1 MLKIM
6 RIVVFLLLSLS
17 YICTVHADMGRVT
30 TSDAAVSEDSQK
42 AIIFHNLEEEI
53 LILGTDL
60 KADKATT
67 VLRFIPFPSEP
78 TVSLVEGNPFQRV
91 SELMKE
97 HEMVFLQF
105 SKSGSSS
112 AVPVEV
118 VFSAKIGAHDV
129 TVICINE
136 ITEFRIWVAGFLEG
150 KGLVPGNDYQ
160 EVEHVASDYVKR
172 DIKYFV
178 FDLVEIT
185 PEAQFVEPIA
195 YCFKSKELYYPLKT
209 SNTFGGSGR
218 IDLIIIAPRILCDTG
233 PFCKALYIDTQDCM
247 SFLTKK
253 RPFSHAVKASTT
265 AELSR
270 AEVKSIYAPAR
281 NFFNKKESILMQLI
295 TYYGKYDFD
304 EDILID
310 ISPAPQENIYK
321 FDASDIYD
329 PSSEERWRELK
340 IIKAFP
346 PAVVDTDLVLKRACR
361 NATLSAIEI
370 EIERFEMKLDAASE
384 GLGDPGNVL
393 IFENHIDELLD
404 DDEKYKRMRP
414 ADYQL
419 PKKKTV
425 KVKVTHAYQQG
436 SLLELKGMSRSG
448 PFYHVAGIR
457 VGNYKSLKP
466 NKTYRTTI
474 YLVYLRDYPFPS
486 YYVYIEDFK

>member
-1 MLKIM
+1 MLKRM
-6 RIVVFLLLSLS
+6 GIVILLLSLS

-30 TSDAAVSEDSQK
+30 TSDAVVSEDSQK

-91 SELMKE
+91 SKLMKE

-136 ITEFRIWVAGFLEG
+136 ITEFRNWVAGFLEG
-150 KGLVPGNDYQ
+150 KGLAPGDDYQ
-160 EVEHVASDYVKR
+160 QVEHVAADYVKR
-172 DIKYFV
+172 DLKYFV

-195 YCFKSKELYYPLKT
+195 YRFKSKALYYPLKT
-209 SNTFGGSGR
+209 SNTFGGSGG

-233 PFCKALYIDTQDCM
+233 PFCKALYMDNQDCM
-247 SFLTKK
+247 SALIKK
-253 RPFSHAVKASTT
+253 RPLSYAAIASTT
-265 AELSR
+265 AELFR
-270 AEVKSIYAPAR
+270 ADVKSIYAPAR
-281 NFFNKKESILMQLI
+281 NFFDKKESILMQLI
-295 TYYGKYDFD
+295 KYYGKYDFD

-310 ISPAPQENIYK
+310 ISPAPRENIYR

-329 PSSEERWRELK
+329 PSIEGLFRELK
-340 IIKAFP
+340 RKKALP
-346 PAVVDTDLVLKRACR
+346 PAVDDTDLVLKRACQ
-361 NATLSAIEI
+361 NTILSAIEI
-370 EIERFEMKLDAASE
+370 EIERFEMKRDAARE

-393 IFENHIDELLD
+393 IFENRIDELLD
-404 DDEKYKRMRP
+404 EYEKYKRVRP

-419 PKKKTV
+419 PEKKTV

-457 VGNYKSLKP
+457 GGNYKLLIP
-466 NKTYRTTI
+466 NKTYHTTI
-474 YLVYLRDYPFPS
+474 YPVYSRNYPFPN

>member
-1 MLKIM
+1 MLRRM
-6 RIVVFLLLSLS
+6 RIVIFLLLSLS

-30 TSDAAVSEDSQK
+30 TSDALVSEDSQK

-60 KADKATT
+60 KADKATS

-91 SELMKE
+91 SELMKK

-112 AVPVEV
+112 AVPVKV

-136 ITEFRIWVAGFLEG
+136 IKEFRNWVAGFLEG

-160 EVEHVASDYVKR
+160 QVEHVASDYVKR

-195 YCFKSKELYYPLKT
+195 YRFKSKELYYPLKT
-209 SNTFGGSGR
+209 SNTFGGSGG
-218 IDLIIIAPRILCDTG
+218 IDLIIIAPRILCNTG
-233 PFCKALYIDTQDCM
+233 PFCKALYMDNQDCM
-247 SFLTKK
+247 SALTKK

-265 AELSR
+265 AELFR

-281 NFFNKKESILMQLI
+281 NFFNKKEAILMQFI

-310 ISPAPQENIYK
+310 ISPAPRENIYK

-329 PSSEERWRELK
+329 PSIEGLFRELK
-340 IIKAFP
+340 RRKALP
-346 PAVVDTDLVLKRACR
+346 PAVDDTDLVLKRACR

-370 EIERFEMKLDAASE
+370 EIERFEIKLDAASE

-393 IFENHIDELLD
+393 MFENHIDELLD
-404 DDEKYKRMRP
+404 EYEKYKRMRP

-419 PKKKTV
+419 PEKKTV
-425 KVKVTHAYQQG
+425 KVKVTNAFQQV

-457 VGNYKSLKP
+457 GGNYKSLKA
-466 NKTYRTTI
+466 NKTYRITI
-474 YLVYLRDYPFPS
+474 YLVYPRDYSFPS

>member
-1 MLKIM
+1 MVKRIM
-6 RIVVFLLLSLS
+6 TGVLVLLSLS
-17 YICTVHADMGRVT
+17 YGCTVHADMGRVT
-30 TSDAAVSEDSQK
+30 TSDALVSEDSQK

-60 KADKATT
+60 KADKATS

-91 SELMKE
+91 SELMKK

-112 AVPVEV
+112 AVPVKV

-136 ITEFRIWVAGFLEG
+136 IKEFRNWVAGFLEG

-160 EVEHVASDYVKR
+160 QVEHVASDYVKR

-195 YCFKSKELYYPLKT
+195 YRFKSKELYYPLKT
-209 SNTFGGSGR
+209 SNTFGGSGG
-218 IDLIIIAPRILCDTG
+218 IDLIIIAPRILCNTG
-233 PFCKALYIDTQDCM
+233 PFCKALYMDNQDCM
-247 SFLTKK
+247 SALTKK

-265 AELSR
+265 AELFR

-281 NFFNKKESILMQLI
+281 NFFNKKEAILMQFI

-310 ISPAPQENIYK
+310 ISPAPRENIYK

-329 PSSEERWRELK
+329 PSIEGLFRELK
-340 IIKAFP
+340 RRKALP
-346 PAVVDTDLVLKRACR
+346 PAVDDTDLVLKRACR

-370 EIERFEMKLDAASE
+370 EIERFEIKLDAASE

-393 IFENHIDELLD
+393 MFENHSDELLD
-404 DDEKYKRMRP
+404 EYEKYKRMRP

-419 PKKKTV
+419 PEKKTV
-425 KVKVTHAYQQG
+425 KVKVTNAFQQV

-457 VGNYKSLKP
+457 GGNYKSLKA
-466 NKTYRTTI
+466 NKTYRITI
-474 YLVYLRDYPFPS
+474 YLVYPRDYSFPS

>member
-1 MLKIM
+1 MLKRM
-6 RIVVFLLLSLS
+6 GIVILLLSLS

-30 TSDAAVSEDSQK
+30 TSDAVVSEDSQK

-91 SELMKE
+91 SELMKA

-136 ITEFRIWVAGFLEG
+136 ITEFRNWVAGFLEG
-150 KGLVPGNDYQ
+150 KGLAPGDDYQ
-160 EVEHVASDYVKR
+160 QVEHVAADYVKR
-172 DIKYFV
+172 DLKYFV

-195 YCFKSKELYYPLKT
+195 YRFKSKALYYPLKT
-209 SNTFGGSGR
+209 SNTFGGSGG

-233 PFCKALYIDTQDCM
+233 PFCKALYMDNQDCM
-247 SFLTKK
+247 SALIKK
-253 RPFSHAVKASTT
+253 RPFSHAVRASTT

-281 NFFNKKESILMQLI
+281 NFYNKKESILMQLVS
-295 TYYGKYDFD
+295 YYGKYDFD

-310 ISPAPQENIYK
+310 ISPAPRENIYR

-329 PSSEERWRELK
+329 PSIEGLFRELK
-340 IIKAFP
+340 RKKALP
-346 PAVVDTDLVLKRACR
+346 PAVDDTDLVLKRACQ
-361 NATLSAIEI
+361 NTILSAIEI
-370 EIERFEMKLDAASE
+370 EIERFEMKRDAARE

-393 IFENHIDELLD
+393 IFENRIDELLD
-404 DDEKYKRMRP
+404 EYDKYKRMRP

-419 PKKKTV
+419 PEKKTV
-425 KVKVTHAYQQG
+425 KVKVTHVYQQG

-457 VGNYKSLKP
+457 GGNYKLLIP
-466 NKTYRTTI
+466 NKTYHTTI
-474 YLVYLRDYPFPS
+474 YPVYPRNYPFPNH
-486 YYVYIEDFK
+486 YVYIEDFK